1 MAKILIVEDDN
12 VIADGMARHLSAA
25 GFDPIVVGRG
35 ELGLAR
41 LRFENPD
48 VCVLDLMLPE
58 LDGWKLIE
66 TARAEGIG
74 TPIVV
79 VSARGTEHDRVH
91 ALEIGADDYLVKPF
105 SMRELV
111 ARVGAAARRGVR
123 PQEERRGDPIE
134 IEELRI
140 DPREVQAFVDGTSA
154 ELTPTE
160 FKLLYTLALDRG
172 RVVTRD
178 ELLQKVWGRRETHRD
193 RTVDVFV
200 RRLRQKIDRTAS
212 QHSFIQTRFGVG
224 YKLEPELEVRGLG
237 DLGERR
243 PPAGTSARRPGARGR
258 SCRRRPG
265 RTRGLVARAVAAM
278 PRPVGQREDDEHLA
292 VASRLE
298 QRDRP
303 AARQARVPRHGV
315 GVGRERLNIALDR
328 PALRRRTGSRRSLVV
343 VPVERR
349 APARAPTSPGEVVL
363 VAAAGRRARAR
374 RAGIAA
380 SLMRVVCPPWT
391 SS

>member
-1 MAKILIVEDDN
+1 MARVLIVEDDN
-12 VIADGMARHLSAA
+12 VIADGMARHLVAA
-25 GFDPIVVGRG
+25 GFDPVVVGRG

-111 ARVGAAARRGVR
+111 ARVGAAVRRGVR
-123 PQEERRGDPIE
+123 PAEEQRGDAIE

-140 DPREVQAFVDGTSA
+140 DPREVQAFVGGKSA
-154 ELTPTE
+154 GLTPTE
-160 FKLLYTLALDRG
+160 FRLLYTLALDRG

-200 RRLRQKIDRTAS
+200 RRLRQKIDRPAPT
-212 QHSFIQTRFGVG
+212 HSFIQTRFGVG
-224 YKLEPELEVRGLG
+224 YKLEPELKV
-237 DLGERR
+237 
-243 PPAGTSARRPGARGR
+243 
-258 SCRRRPG
+258 
-265 RTRGLVARAVAAM
+265 VA
-278 PRPVGQREDDEHLA
+278 
-292 VASRLE
+292 
-298 QRDRP
+298 
-303 AARQARVPRHGV
+303 
-315 GVGRERLNIALDR
+315 
-328 PALRRRTGSRRSLVV
+328 
-343 VPVERR
+343 
-349 APARAPTSPGEVVL
+349 
-363 VAAAGRRARAR
+363 
-374 RAGIAA
+374 
-380 SLMRVVCPPWT
+380 
-391 SS
+391 

>member
-1 MAKILIVEDDN
+1 VLIVEDDN
-12 VIADGMARHLSAA
+12 VIADAMARHLAA
-25 GFDPIVVGRG
+25 GGFDPIVVGRG

-123 PQEERRGDPIE
+123 PAEEKRGEPIE

-140 DPREVQAFVDGTSA
+140 DPREVQAFVDGKSA

-172 RVVTRD
+172 RVVPPGDLPRPH
-178 ELLQKVWGRRETHRD
+178 RRR
-193 RTVDVFV
+193 V
-200 RRLRQKIDRTAS
+200 RTAPP
-212 QHSFIQTRFGVG
+212 
-224 YKLEPELEVRGLG
+224 PEG
-237 DLGERR
+237 R
-243 PPAGTSARRPGARGR
+243 PR
-258 SCRRRPG
+258 
-265 RTRGLVARAVAAM
+265 VVAALVH
-278 PRPVGQREDDEHLA
+278 PD
-292 VASRLE
+292 
-298 QRDRP
+298 
-303 AARQARVPRHGV
+303 
-315 GVGRERLNIALDR
+315 
-328 PALRRRTGSRRSLVV
+328 ALRRRLQART
-343 VPVERR
+343 R
-349 APARAPTSPGEVVL
+349 AEVVTGPL
-363 VAAAGRRARAR
+363 RDRCPSRFRACRDLCASTNSVGRD
-374 RAGIAA
+374 
-380 SLMRVVCPPWT
+380 S
-391 SS
+391 